1 MNRLAAVALCLLAI
15 DSAPCMKPAADV
27 RPLECRIESIEPL
40 VAGGPAVIRFQLT
53 NPTAAPLWV
62 LRWNT
67 PFEGWR
73 GTIFSVSFRGTELPY
88 QGPMVKRGDPGREEY
103 LEIPAR
109 ESVSATVDL
118 AEVYDIEAPG
128 EYRVEVEGGLQDVA
142 NAAAAVPRPR
152 DRQQPMELRCQGIA
166 LDVKS
171 KVP

>member
-1 MNRLAAVALCLLAI
+1 MNRLAGAALCLLAL
-15 DSAPCMKPAADV
+15 DSAPCMKPAADA
-27 RPLECRIESIEPL
+27 RPLECRIEAIEPL
-40 VAGGPAVIRFQLT
+40 VAGGPAAVRFRLT
-53 NPTAAPLWV
+53 NRTAAPLWV

-73 GTIFSVSFRGTELPY
+73 GTIFSVSFRGTELSY

-118 AEVYDIEAPG
+118 AEVYEIETPG
-128 EYRVEVEGGLQDVA
+128 EYRVNVEGALQDVA
-142 NAAAAVPRPR
+142 NDAATLPRPR
-152 DRQQPMELRCQGIA
+152 GRQQPMELRCEEIA
-166 LDVKS
+166 LDVKP